1 MNFIF
6 LSTVLSHVKELSLK
20 QRSALLLSLGVIL
33 VLLISACGGGGRA
46 TTRRLTVN
54 ITGNGSVISD
64 PAGID
69 EDTNQFSFP
78 NNTPV
83 TLTATPDDNEAVIW
97 GGACEGASGDTCE
110 VIMNADKTV
119 SVTFAAAQTLT
130 VTKDGTGSGT
140 VTSNPAGIDCGDTCE
155 AQFENGSTVVL
166 TATPATG
173 SQAVVWGGACS
184 GASGNTCSV
193 TMDDAKTVTATF
205 NVPPGQQQLAVTKS
219 GLGTVTSSPAGINCG
234 NTCTNSFN
242 EGVTVTLTAS
252 PANGEAVI
260 WGGACADASGNSCTV
275 TMSEARNVSVAFTF
289 EVTITKDGTG
299 SGTVTS
305 DPAGIDCGST
315 CTANLPSG
323 TEVSFTG
330 TADSGSRF
338 DGWDGDCTGEE
349 CILTIDSDKAITAT
363 FTEVVT
369 LTVTRQGNGTGT
381 VTSQP
386 AGINCGDTCAAGF
399 DIDGTVTL
407 TAAATLP
414 NYVASWGG
422 ACSGSSGLTCT
433 VTMSE
438 AKSASV
444 TFEEAT
450 GGPFELNLNLTGFG
464 DGNAQVTIRNE
475 NTGQTVTVR
484 TNNPNPPSVVQPPF
498 SNTYFA
504 GTRLT
509 LTATA
514 IGNTTIFDELTGC
527 DSVQDNVCTLLMT
540 TDKNVGAA
548 FFRTTPELSLG
559 NGANDGEEFLAGSL
573 QNQVNLTGSNLRMA
587 YRPEQSSQ
595 TVIGLRWGLPVPQ
608 GAEIIEA
615 FIQFTAS
622 SADGSGPVTLSV
634 RAEAANTSE
643 TFTNTDNNFT
653 SRDKTTANVTWN
665 PPNWTTGERSENTRV
680 TVTSLVQ
687 EVVNQGGWAQNN
699 NIAFFI
705 QRAAGTGGN
714 NYRQAHA
721 YDGSA
726 GQAAV
731 LVVRF
736 RAPAP

>member
-1 MNFIF
+1 
-6 LSTVLSHVKELSLK
+6 LK
-20 QRSALLLSLGVIL
+20 QRSALLLSLGVII
-33 VLLISACGGGGRA
+33 VLLISACGGGGGA

-69 EDTNQFSFP
+69 EDTTQFSFP

-97 GGACEGASGDTCE
+97 GGACEGATGNTCE
-110 VIMNADKTV
+110 LIMNADKTV
-119 SVTFAAAQTLT
+119 SVTFAEAQTLT

-166 TATPATG
+166 TATPASG
-173 SQAVVWGGACS
+173 SQPVVWGGACS
-184 GASGNTCSV
+184 GATGNTCSV

-205 NVPPGQQQLAVTKS
+205 NVPPGQQQLAVTKT

-242 EGVTVTLTAS
+242 EGVTVTLNAS

-260 WGGACADASGNSCTV
+260 WGGACEGAEGNSCTV

-289 EVTITKDGTG
+289 EVTITKAGTG

-323 TEVSFTG
+323 TEVTFTG

-349 CILTIDSDKAITAT
+349 CVLTIDGNKAITAT

-399 DIDGTVTL
+399 DIGGTVTL
-407 TAAATLP
+407 TANVNLP
-414 NYVASWGG
+414 NYIASWGG
-422 ACSGSSGLTCT
+422 ACAGTTGASCT

-438 AKSASV
+438 AKSVSV
-444 TFEEAT
+444 TFEEAS
-450 GGPFELNLNLTGFG
+450 GGPFTLNATLSGVDTSGTTVRARL
-464 DGNAQVTIRNE
+464 TIRNE
-475 NTGQTVTVR
+475 STSPAQVFTVT
-484 TNNPNPPSVVQPPF
+484 NLSSLPF
-498 SNTYFA
+498 SNAFDA
-504 GTRLT
+504 GARITIR
-509 LTATA
+509 AEA
-514 IGNTTIFDELTGC
+514 VGGTTVFDGFTGC
-527 DSVQDNVCTLLMT
+527 DSVQGDTCTITMLENKSVTASYFRRTVDLR
-540 TDKNVGAA
+540 GAD
-548 FFRTTPELSLG
+548 G
-559 NGANDGEEFLAGSL
+559 NADAEEFLEGTSSGEVRL
-573 QNQVNLTGSNLRMA
+573 DSDVLRLA
-587 YRPEQSSQ
+587 YRTEINAQQ
-595 TVIGLRWGLPVPQ
+595 LVGLRFGLPVPQ
-608 GAEIIEA
+608 GAEIIDA
-615 FIQFTAS
+615 YIQFTS
-622 SADGSGPVTLSV
+622 SAAQSGPVSLEI
-634 RAEAANTSE
+634 RAEDSDNAPAFTADPDNLSSRAKTAPRSEGNWVPPTWAN
-643 TFTNTDNNFT
+643 
-653 SRDKTTANVTWN
+653 
-665 PPNWTTGERSENTRV
+665 GERNENTRV
-680 TVTSLVQ
+680 EVTSLVQ
-687 EVVNQGGWAQNN
+687 SIVNRGGWAEGN

-705 QRAAGTGGN
+705 QRAPSTTGIN
-714 NYRQAHA
+714 FRQAHSRDSGIA
-721 YDGSA
+721 NSPF
-726 GQAAV
+726 
-731 LVVRF
+731 LVVIF
-736 RAPAP
+736 RIP